1 MNVVIYSTKCH
12 VSKIIIKTTRLW
24 RNDYLEIFSLLTFCT
39 FAMICLISG
48 FPDLWDSTFNGGGSQ
63 HLGAGSP
70 FDGSGSQVVDLK
82 SEVPERRSG
91 PIEPLLQERFALVR
105 QVHFHQLCSMK

>member
-1 MNVVIYSTKCH
+1 MAKPAPDACCASACALY
-12 VSKIIIKTTRLW
+12 TRLS

-91 PIEPLLQERFALVR
+91 P
-105 QVHFHQLCSMK
+105 CN

>member
-48 FPDLWDSTFNGGGSQ
+48 SPDLWDSTFNGGGSQ

-70 FDGSGSQVVDLK
+70 FGGSGSQIRGGG
-82 SEVPERRSG
+82 SQIRGAGAG
-91 PIEPLLQERFALVR
+91 PI
-105 QVHFHQLCSMK
+105 